1 MNPADVQVTVEGG
14 VADVRVNKPGI
25 TVEVMDYDVEGIDDD
40 HELLWTDESG
50 DHCMRYFAGPDELP
64 ACEKHT
70 AEHPTTPSLG
80 G

>member
-25 TVEVMDYDVEGIDDD
+25 TIEVRDYDVEGVDDD
-40 HELLWTDESG
+40 HELVWTDENG
-50 DHCMRYFAGPDELP
+50 DRCIRYSAVPDELP
-64 ACEKHT
+64 ACEQPL

-80 G
+80 S